1 MVTKRHKVTEILV
14 TFSGAVN
21 VNEAQG
27 LGEYSLVM
35 AGNHGSF
42 TARNAKKIKLRTA
55 SYNATT
61 DTVTLI
67 PRKAFALTKKVQLEV
82 DGVPPSG
89 LQDSLGRLIDGDRS
103 GQPGSNAI
111 AILAR
116 GGVSLPAATSASPP
130 SGVTPIVVDALLQLN
145 ALADVTSAGSGGRKR
160 R

>member
-1 MVTKRHKVTEILV
+1 MTEILV

-55 SYNATT
+55 SYNAAT

-67 PRKAFALTKKVQLEV
+67 PRKAFAR
-82 DGVPPSG
+82 PRRCS
-89 LQDSLGRLIDGDRS
+89 SRS
-103 GQPGSNAI
+103 TACRHR
-111 AILAR
+111 ACRTAW
-116 GGVSLPAATSASPP
+116 
-130 SGVTPIVVDALLQLN
+130 
-145 ALADVTSAGSGGRKR
+145 AG
-160 R
+160 